1 MKKRKDREM
10 GNRKLENVKS
20 LENLKDLR
28 DDTDGL
34 TRTNIICLL
43 SMGYELLYETNGSS
57 RFPYAT

>member
-10 GNRKLENVKS
+10 GNRK